1 MHRRT
6 AAALLCTLALG
17 PLAAAA
23 QAPAADAWPARPIKW
38 VAPYPAGGGLDAVT
52 RMYANEIGPKLGQP
66 LVVDN
71 RTGAGGTIGAA
82 YVAKSAPDGYTLMT
96 IDSNSYATANLLYR
110 NLPYDSHKD
119 IQLVSTLV
127 RLPIVLAVT
136 PSHPA
141 KDLQQLL
148 ALMKSRPGKVAFAT
162 PGVGS
167 PQHAGMELFQLRTGT
182 QVMHVPYKSMPNL
195 LTDLSSG
202 QVEVALSDYGSIKPF
217 VDGGKVRVLASAT
230 EARLPMLPDVPTFDE
245 AGVRDYPMAIWHSL
259 AVPAGTPPAVVARL
273 AALVEEAG
281 RSPQIR
287 SQLAV
292 IGAEPITRSGQAAA
306 DFGNGQ
312 VAMWEAVLKPLNLQL
327 D

>member
-6 AAALLCTLALG
+6 ATALLTAAGLALCA
-17 PLAAAA
+17 L
-23 QAPAADAWPARPIKW
+23 PAAGQDTDRWPGKPVKW

-52 RMYANEIGPKLGQP
+52 RMYANEIAPKLGQP

-82 YVAKSAPDGYTLMT
+82 FVAKSAPDGYTIMT
-96 IDSNSYATANLLYR
+96 VDSNSYATANLLYR
-110 NLPYDSHKD
+110 NLPYNSHKD
-119 IQLVSTLV
+119 LQLVSTLV

-136 PSHPA
+136 PAHPA
-141 KDLQQLL
+141 RNLQELL
-148 ALMKSRPGKVAFAT
+148 AIMRSTPGKVSFAT
-162 PGVGS
+162 PGLGS

-217 VDGGKVRVLASAT
+217 IDGGKVRVLASAT
-230 EARLPMLPDVPTFDE
+230 DGRLPMLPQVPTFDE

-259 AVPAGTPPAVVARL
+259 AVPRGTPPGVVARL
-273 AALVEEAG
+273 ATLVEEAG

-287 SQLAV
+287 SQLAA

-306 DFGNGQ
+306 DFGNAQ
-312 VAMWEAVLKPLNLQL
+312 VAMWESVLKPLNLRL